1 MRLSAPLVLASG
13 SPRRREILGTLG
25 IPFRV
30 LTSAVEESRAAGEA
44 PRAYASRLAA
54 AKAAE
59 VAARVAGE
67 SPAPFVLGADTIV
80 VIDGLVLEKPADERE
95 TAAMVRRL
103 SGRWHEVI
111 TAIALRGGPGGN
123 GAWDDVV
130 TTRVRFRAL
139 DEGEIARYAASREAL
154 DKAGG
159 YAAQGIASGM
169 IPEIHGSYPNVVGLP
184 AVETIALLRSAGCL
198 LEWP

>member
-1 MRLSAPLVLASG
+1 MRLAAPLVLASG

-30 LTSAVEESRAAGEA
+30 VTSAVEEQRSDGEA
-44 PRAYASRLAA
+44 PRAYATRLAG
-54 AKAAE
+54 AKARD

-67 SPAPFVLGADTIV
+67 SPLPYVLGADTIV
-80 VIDGLVLEKPADERE
+80 VIDGLVLEKPANDVE

-111 TAIALRGGPGGN
+111 TAIAVRRGAE
-123 GAWDDVV
+123 AWDDLVS
-130 TTRVRFRAL
+130 TRVRFRAL
-139 DEGEIARYAASREAL
+139 DEGEIVRYAASREAL

-159 YAAQGIASGM
+159 YAAQGLASGM
-169 IPEIHGSYPNVVGLP
+169 IPEIQGSYPNVVGLP
-184 AVETIALLRSAGCL
+184 AVETIALLRACGCL
-198 LEWP
+198 VEWP